1 MFDNY
6 SAIEIRR
13 ETFST
18 GTGMV
23 YTILSNKRGIG
34 TIEEKASSNKD
45 IWNRL
50 LKLLTLKSAV
60 SLNLK
65 LDAEAT
71 GDEEIELRKV
81 RGFYKDIYLH
91 SASKH
96 IATIKPTVKV
106 NSPVI
111 TVEDPDGS
119 IMFKAS
125 GQYGATD
132 FSVADGKT
140 NQKVT
145 SIRKRSSVYNSM
157 KENLLNEDRYYV
169 DIRHL
174 SYESILIMIGTIVTL
189 DFYFHR

>member
-13 ETFST
+13 ETFPT

-23 YTILSNKRGIG
+23 YTVLSNRRGIG
-34 TIEEKASSNKD
+34 TIEETASSHKD

-50 LKLLTLKSAV
+50 IKLLTLKSAV

-111 TVEDPDGS
+111 TVEDPDG
-119 IMFKAS
+119 ITIFKAT

-132 FSVADGKT
+132 FSVADEKT

-145 SIRKRSSVYNSM
+145 SIRKRSSVYDSM
-157 KENLLNEDRYYV
+157 KENLLNEDGYFV
-169 DIRHL
+169 DVRAL
-174 SYESILIMIGTIVTL
+174 SNESILIMIGTIVTL